1 MSQDI
6 EGEITYYLTKLGEKD
21 AYAVR
26 SSATAEDLPTAS
38 ESGPYWVA
46 F

>member
-1 MSQDI
+1 M
-6 EGEITYYLTKLGEKD
+6 EEITRLLSGLGEEN

-38 ESGPYWVA
+38 LA
-46 F
+46 RI